1 MFLNLVKTL
10 YSKIISLNNFE
21 KQNHLFIQLKMFSTW
36 ISTQAE
42 SALYSEMKAP
52 LTILHKKL
60 KLRIALNYRSF
71 PRGSDL
77 PH

>member
-1 MFLNLVKTL
+1 
-10 YSKIISLNNFE
+10 
-21 KQNHLFIQLKMFSTW
+21 MFSTW

-77 PH
+77 PHWIGTRLEIKERNVIHGWRQEV